1 MNTTVD
7 NPEAGKMEQPPALTP
22 AVEAKALKRKCSFEE
37 WCDKLQRF
45 SIRTA
50 VWSALGTLGVALVC
64 GVVYLIA
71 MWQLAD

>member
-1 MNTTVD
+1 MKATDDSVAD
-7 NPEAGKMEQPPALTP
+7 GGGQSEAVPEVVNVPK
-22 AVEAKALKRKCSFEE
+22 KRCSFEE